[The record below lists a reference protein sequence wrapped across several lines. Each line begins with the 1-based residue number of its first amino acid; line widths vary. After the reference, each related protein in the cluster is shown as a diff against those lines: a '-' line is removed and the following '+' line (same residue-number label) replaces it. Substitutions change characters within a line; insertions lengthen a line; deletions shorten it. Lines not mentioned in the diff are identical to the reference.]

1 MMMYIMLLQYSVISV
16 NFHDWTNFVC
26 VNDKHKINVG
36 QPGNPLA
43 AAECGID
50 GYLYTV
56 EQRLKYL
63 IMNSAL
69 YRQLPCLLTYLKI
82 FLDHAW
88 YRGQVNWT
96 STEDAFEPSSPHNH
110 SAELANFLISHGV
123 GDKPIV
129 CLYSDGGSDHKLTYL
144 SVKAA
149 LISLFLFLDLD
160 YLSKNSS
167 TS

>member
-26 VNDKHKINVG
+26 VNDKHKIKVG

-50 GYLYTV
+50 RYLYTV
-56 EQRLKYL
+56 EQRLTYL
-63 IMNSAL
+63 VMNSAL

-88 YRGQVNWT
+88 YHGQVNVT
-96 STEDAFEPSSPHNH
+96 LKEGAFEPSSPHHH
-110 SAELANFLISHGV
+110 SAELANFKLWSGV
-123 GDKPIV
+123 IKVSNEAI
-129 CLYSDGGSDHKLTYL
+129 T
-144 SVKAA
+144 
-149 LISLFLFLDLD
+149 FLRC
-160 YLSKNSS
+160 N
-167 TS
+167 T